1 MDFNSEEYFKNLSK
15 TQSVLSTEFRE
26 DTVWYHI
33 KLKENDN
40 YKYGSNTSILSKT
53 TFWLGGDA
61 KEDIYKILK
70 KKHKI
75 NKKDVE
81 WIKKETPPFIGAK

>member
-1 MDFNSEEYFKNLSK
+1 MDFSPSEI
-15 TQSVLSTEFRE
+15 VISTEFRE

-33 KLKENDN
+33 KLKEDGN
-40 YKYGSNTSILSKT
+40 YKKGSNARILSKT
-53 TFWLGGDA
+53 TFWLGGDT

-70 KKHKI
+70 KKHKL

-81 WIKKETPPFIGAK
+81 WIKKETPPFIGEKDNAKN

>member
-1 MDFNSEEYFKNLSK
+1 ML
-15 TQSVLSTEFRE
+15 
-26 DTVWYHI
+26 YHI
-33 KLKENDN
+33 KLKPSADN
-40 YKYGSNTSILSKT
+40 ILSKT

-81 WIKKETPPFIGAK
+81 WIKKETPPFIGEK

>member
-1 MDFNSEEYFKNLSK
+1 MDYSPSEI
-15 TQSVLSTEFRE
+15 VLSTKFRKE
-26 DTVWYHI
+26 TMWYHI
-33 KLKENDN
+33 KLKEHIDN
-40 YKYGSNTSILSKT
+40 PLSKT

-81 WIKKETPPFIGAK
+81 WIKKEIPPFIGEK

>member
-1 MDFNSEEYFKNLSK
+1 MDFSPSEI
-15 TQSVLSTEFRE
+15 VLSTEFRE

-33 KLKENDN
+33 KLKEDGN
-40 YKYGSNTSILSKT
+40 YKKGSNASILAKADCS
-53 TFWLGGDA
+53 FWLGGDA

-81 WIKKETPPFIGAK
+81 WIKQETPPFIGE

>member
-1 MDFNSEEYFKNLSK
+1 MDWDSSNM
-15 TQSVLSTEFRE
+15 QSVLSTEFRE

-33 KLKENDN
+33 KIKPGN
-40 YKYGSNTSILSKT
+40 GILSKT
-53 TFWLGGDA
+53 TFWLGGDT

-81 WIKKETPPFIGAK
+81 WIKLETPPFVQEKK